1 MTLRLY
7 DHFFYHTFLL
17 IIFVE
22 NLTFYHLNHFTS
34 YWLKNHL
41 CALIWSLLIRL
52 CTLFWKNSIIWVLRR
67 HGQISVFQNLMST
80 FADWHKL
87 MKCIIMAFQITSW
100 NNGTIFSF
108 CKVLWDLNFLINF
121 ATLYEFHNFNW
132 SLFVFLF
139 RKHKKA

>member
-1 MTLRLY
+1 MILRLY
-7 DHFFYHTFLL
+7 DHFFYHTFFIDYFCRKFNLL
-17 IIFVE
+17 SFE
-22 NLTFYHLNHFTS
+22 SFYL
-34 YWLKNHL
+34 LLVKEHL

-87 MKCIIMAFQITSW
+87 MQYTIMTFQITPW

-121 ATLYEFHNFNW
+121 ATLYGFHNFNW
-132 SLFVFLF
+132 SLFVFNF
-139 RKHKKA
+139 YSKA